1 MFLKLAI
8 LVFYRRAF
16 TMRNKAFRLS
26 IMIVGAF
33 SIVLG
38 VAQTIEFILACI
50 PASLFWE
57 RVYLALGEAPPHPL
71 SGYCMPQTIHLTIP
85 LILDLV
91 SEVAILVLPAIA
103 LWDLQLP
110 IRKKFGLFFAFS
122 LGFFVTAISIVRLVQ
137 AYKLKNDGDLTWNDA
152 DSYLWQTLQV
162 AFGVACACVP
172 AMAPLY
178 RLAKQRAVSKGTPSK
193 YYRQVRPTGK
203 HAFGSLNSGFS
214 NHQTE
219 REGTSDLKHNT
230 EPSNSE
236 PDLESGTRGYECGST
251 FQNTIVGK
259 NKDEKNGDNIQ
270 MDGINIE
277 RDISVTT
284 TA

>member
-16 TMRNKAFRLS
+16 TLRNKTFRLS
-26 IMIVGAF
+26 ILLVGAF
-33 SIVLG
+33 SVVLG

-57 RVYLALGEAPPHPL
+57 RVYLILAATPPHPL

-91 SEVAILVLPAIA
+91 SEVAILILPAIA
-103 LWDLQLP
+103 LWELQLP

-122 LGFFVTAISIVRLVQ
+122 LGFLVTAISIVRLVQ
-137 AYKLKNDGDLTWNDA
+137 AYKLKNDGDLTWNDV

-162 AFGVACACVP
+162 SFGVACACVP

-178 RLAKQRAVSKGTPSK
+178 RLAKQRAASKGTPSK

-203 HAFGSLNSGFS
+203 SAFGSLKSGYS
-214 NHQTE
+214 NPQAD
-219 REGTSDLKHNT
+219 RESTNGLNHHT
-230 EPSNSE
+230 EPSSSE
-236 PDLESGTRGYECGST
+236 PDLEFGTQGYDCAST
-251 FQNTIVGK
+251 FQNTIVGSH
-259 NKDEKNGDNIQ
+259 KDEKAGSNIQ
-270 MDGINIE
+270 MEGINMA
-277 RDISVTT
+277 RDIRVTT
-284 TA
+284 TN

>member
-103 LWDLQLP
+103 LWELQLP
-110 IRKKFGLFFAFS
+110 IRKKVGLFFAFS

-178 RLAKQRAVSKGTPSK
+178 RLAKQRAASKGSPSK

-214 NHQTE
+214 NHQPD
-219 REGTSDLKHNT
+219 RESTSGLKHST
-230 EPSNSE
+230 EPSSSE
-236 PDLESGTRGYECGST
+236 PDLESGARGYECGST

-259 NKDEKNGDNIQ
+259 HKDEKAGDNIQ